1 MKKYEYFSELI
12 PTHNKGWLAEFNT
25 YLNKLGEQGWRLV
38 AKVNLQDVQ
47 DVNSLRFSPPIFLCT
62 FEREKN

>member
-12 PTHNKGWLAEFNT
+12 PTHNKGWLTEFNA

-38 AKVNLQDVQ
+38 AKVNLQDV
-47 DVNSLRFSPPIFLCT
+47 
-62 FEREKN
+62 FEI